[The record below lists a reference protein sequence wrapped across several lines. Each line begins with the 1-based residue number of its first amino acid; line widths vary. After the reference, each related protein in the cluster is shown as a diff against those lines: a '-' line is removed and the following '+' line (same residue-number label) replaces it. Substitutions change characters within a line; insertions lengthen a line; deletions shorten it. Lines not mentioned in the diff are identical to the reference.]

1 MNEPSSP
8 ATCEAAEAT
17 GDAVERRVEE
27 VFQSAHHELL
37 GTLYYLVGNLED
49 ARDAL
54 QETFIKCWQNCHRA
68 EIRDVK
74 AWVFKIALNTGRD
87 LCRTAWTRRR
97 RPLGEELA
105 AMMMSTDPG
114 PEAVVLQR
122 EQLELLRQAILR
134 LRPEEQEVFL
144 LRQNGALTYEQI
156 ARTKEV
162 PLATIKARMR
172 AAIHKLH
179 AALGKRTEEER

>member
-1 MNEPSSP
+1 MNEPPSR
-8 ATCEAAEAT
+8 AAHDAGAT
-17 GDAVERRVEE
+17 GQELERLVED
-27 VFQSAHHELL
+27 VFRCAHGELL

-54 QETFIKCWQNCHRA
+54 QETFVKCWQNCHRA
-68 EIRDVK
+68 EIRNVK

-97 RPLGEELA
+97 QPLGEELA
-105 AMMMSTDPG
+105 AMMTSTEPG
-114 PEAVVLQR
+114 PDAAVLQQ

-144 LRQNGALTYEQI
+144 LRQNGSLTYEQI
-156 ARTKEV
+156 AESTAV
-162 PLATIKARMR
+162 PLPTIKARMR
-172 AAIHKLH
+172 AAIHKLQ
-179 AALGKRTEEER
+179 AALGEK